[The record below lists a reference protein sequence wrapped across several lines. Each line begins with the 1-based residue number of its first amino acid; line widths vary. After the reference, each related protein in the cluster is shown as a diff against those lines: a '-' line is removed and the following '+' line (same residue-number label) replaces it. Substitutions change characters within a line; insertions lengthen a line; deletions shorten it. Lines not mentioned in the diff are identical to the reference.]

1 MTEPGGRIHGLRW
14 RMAAMR
20 RLWAPG
26 AQPTTTFLPKETVPR
41 EAGGSFDLL
50 PKTLPRASVGITGW
64 VLFPAGA
71 TQSVEVFLG
80 ETSLGKARLG
90 ILRDDIAR
98 AWDLPHAIISGFEL
112 LADLS
117 EWEGADGPTTLRAEA
132 KSIGGETHRIG
143 PQPVTIGPK
152 KHKAPK
158 LPPPAPVEGGA
169 KGPRPHVVVFTHE
182 LGLGG
187 AQLYLLDLLRELVR
201 TQSAGFVLI
210 SAVDGPLRPDLEEL
224 GIPVHISSP
233 IPFDD
238 LGPHLG
244 RIEEL
249 TEWVDGRDFDAVLIN
264 TATTLA
270 SPGAQVAERL
280 DLPVVW
286 AIHESFTPAFLFG
299 HLIPPVREE
308 LDRALQRSSYLV
320 FEAEATKRLFE
331 PIAGS
336 ARCVMLP
343 YGLDVEPIETARKS
357 FDREAAR
364 RKHDIPEGA
373 RAIVCVGT
381 VEPRK
386 AQTLLAQAFDLI
398 ADRHPDAHLYFVGG
412 RKDHNS
418 DTLRNYIAASPN
430 GDRIELIPITPDVQ
444 PWYAMADLL
453 VCASDVESLPR
464 TVLEAMAWETPVLA
478 TDVFGLPEL
487 ITDGETGW
495 LCEPRDLKALAD
507 GLDRALSATPEEYAE
522 ISRAARA
529 LVEERHSL
537 ERYGREIAALLSP
550 AEDSLG
556 SSPGHAE
563 TT

>member
-14 RMAAMR
+14 RMVAMR

-26 AQPTTTFLPKETVPR
+26 AQPATTFLPEEPPVL
-41 EAGGSFDLL
+41 ENGGSFDLL

-64 VLFPAGA
+64 VLFPEGA
-71 TQSVEVFLG
+71 TESVEVFLG
-80 ETSLGKARLG
+80 DIFLGKARLG
-90 ILRDDIAR
+90 ILREDIAQR
-98 AWDLPHAIISGFEL
+98 WDVPHAIISGFEL
-112 LADLS
+112 GADLT
-117 EWEGADGPTTLRAEA
+117 EWEGADGPATLTAVA
-132 KSIGGETHRIG
+132 KSVNGETYRIE
-143 PQPVTIGPK
+143 PRSLAVGPK
-152 KHKAPK
+152 MHKLPK

-201 TQSAGFVLI
+201 TRSASFVLI

-224 GIPVHISSP
+224 GIPVHVSSP

-249 TEWVDGRDFDAVLIN
+249 TAWADGRDFDAVLIN

-270 SPGAQVAERL
+270 TPGAQVAERL

-343 YGLDVEPIETARKS
+343 YGLDLEPIDAARKS
-357 FDREAAR
+357 FDRAAAR
-364 RKHDIPEGA
+364 IEHDIPPQA
-373 RAIVCVGT
+373 RAIVCIGT

-386 AQTLLAQAFDLI
+386 AQTLLAQAFDLV
-398 ADRHPDAHLYFVGG
+398 ADRHPEAHLYFVGG
-412 RKDHNS
+412 RKDHDS
-418 DTLRNYIAASPN
+418 DTLRSYIALSPN
-430 GDRIELIPITPDVQ
+430 GDRIELIPLTPDVQ

-507 GLDRALSATPEEYAE
+507 GLDRALSATPEEYAA
-522 ISRAARA
+522 IGRAGRD
-529 LVEERHSL
+529 LVEDRHSL
-537 ERYGREIAALLSP
+537 KRYGRQIHELLDQPKS
-550 AEDSLG
+550 
-556 SSPGHAE
+556 
-563 TT
+563 

>member
-1 MTEPGGRIHGLRW
+1 MTAPGGRIHGLRW

-26 AQPTTTFLPKETVPR
+26 AQPNATFLPKETVPR
-41 EAGGSFDLL
+41 EPAGSIDLQ
-50 PKTLPRASVGITGW
+50 PKKLPRASVGITGW
-64 VLFPAGA
+64 VIFPEGA
-71 TQSVEVFLG
+71 TQNVEVFLG
-80 ETSLGKARLG
+80 DVSLGKARLG

-98 AWDLPHAIISGFEL
+98 AWDLPQAIISGFEL
-112 LADLS
+112 LADLTD
-117 EWEGADGPTTLRAEA
+117 WEAGDGPATLTATA
-132 KSIGGETHRIG
+132 KSVAGETYRIE
-143 PQPVTIGPK
+143 PRTVTVGAK
-152 KHKAPK
+152 EFKAPK

-169 KGPRPHVVVFTHE
+169 KGPRPHVLVFTHQ

-201 TQSAGFVLI
+201 TQAASFVVI
-210 SAVDGPLRPDLEEL
+210 SAIDGPVRRDLEEL
-224 GIPVHISSP
+224 GIPVHITSP

-238 LGPHLG
+238 FSAHLG
-244 RIEEL
+244 RLEEL
-249 TEWVDGRDFDAVLIN
+249 TKWVEGRDFDAVLIN

-308 LDRALQRSSYLV
+308 LDRALQRASYLV
-320 FEAEATKRLFE
+320 FEAEATKRIFE

-343 YGLDVEPIETARKS
+343 YGLDIEPIETARKS

-364 RKHDIPEGA
+364 RKHDIPADA
-373 RAIVCVGT
+373 RAIVCIGT

-398 ADRHPDAHLYFVGG
+398 ADRHPDAYLYFVGG
-412 RKDHNS
+412 RKDADS
-418 DTLRNYIAASPN
+418 DTLRNYISSSPN
-430 GDRIELIPITPDVQ
+430 GDRIKLIPITPDVQ
-444 PWYAMADLL
+444 PWYAMPDFL

-507 GLDRALSATPEEYAE
+507 GLDRALSATPEEYTA
-522 ISRAARA
+522 ITRAART

-537 ERYGREIAALLSP
+537 ERYGREIAGLLSQP
-550 AEDSLG
+550 KADSK
-556 SSPGHAE
+556 
-563 TT
+563 